1 MFVLEF
7 LCGRSLNHQYDLIAV
22 TNRVEIYTLTHFQ
35 YKQLNRT
42 CEENRTKYKEIQ
54 VDNTLTTMNRMP
66 QLNNTKR
73 KWNKQL
79 NRTCEENRTKGYIE
93 RKVKSN

>member
-1 MFVLEF
+1 
-7 LCGRSLNHQYDLIAV
+7 
-22 TNRVEIYTLTHFQ
+22 
-35 YKQLNRT
+35 
-42 CEENRTKYKEIQ
+42 
-54 VDNTLTTMNRMP
+54 MNRMP

-79 NRTCEENRTKGYIE
+79 NRTCEENRTKGNIE